1 MTLIPEGKEPKYTGE
16 QARNIMIGQLYKGKY
31 EGNTRTFTL
40 GRAVLINRCITPGQ
54 IALDLGLANFS
65 ATRIRNVLD
74 RQSIDKQLLKTIS
87 EKYDIP
93 IAAFK
98 KLVICSVD
106 APDKKHLRLVIPD
119 SEIFIPETPTQ
130 LSYTTIRPPK
140 ITPKETKKTT
150 FLLDNKDVDQIIAR
164 IDTKFDAMLDA
175 VDERIDQKIAQKV
188 PQYIPQP
195 QENKGIFNR
204 FWGNGHKS
212 KT

>member
-119 SEIFIPETPTQ
+119 SGIFIPETPTQ

-164 IDTKFDAMLDA
+164 IDTKFDAMFDA
-175 VDERIDQKIAQKV
+175 VD
-188 PQYIPQP
+188 
-195 QENKGIFNR
+195 GL
-204 FWGNGHKS
+204 
-212 KT
+212 